1 VIPVTSVLSAL
12 SSITL
17 SVSLALGSTVALAAP
32 PGDAPPP
39 ETPAEGPDTGA
50 TEAEKDEAEALSGQA
65 IEKFQDKDFEGAVAL
80 FEKAYSIDPQ
90 PNFLFNIG
98 RVYEE
103 AGNFE
108 KAVEYYAKFVK
119 QPGVDLDSRTVA
131 LERLKALREI
141 LEATAEKQ
149 PDEKQ
154 PDETEPEEKQPDE
167 TEPVPPPPEP
177 VDQDAQRKRKAL
189 RGAGFGV
196 LGVGAAVLIGGAVA
210 GGLAQGDSNKA
221 EEAADPSAGQ
231 DLLASSQTKALA
243 ADVMYGIG
251 GALLLTGVILVAVGY
266 SKPKTQRVALTPSFG
281 PRGAGVDLR
290 LRF

>member
-1 VIPVTSVLSAL
+1 MTTVLSAL
-12 SSITL
+12 SSLSL

-32 PGDAPPP
+32 AEDAAPV
-39 ETPAEGPDTGA
+39 EAAEEGPDTGA
-50 TEAEKDEAEALSGQA
+50 TEAEKSEADALSEEA
-65 IEKFQDKDFEGAVAL
+65 IEKFQGKDYDGAVAL

-103 AGNFE
+103 AGNLE
-108 KAVEYYAKFVK
+108 QAVEYYARFVK

-141 LEATAEKQ
+141 LEATTEK
-149 PDEKQ
+149 
-154 PDETEPEEKQPDE
+154 EPEVEEPEVEEPED
-167 TEPVPPPPEP
+167 EPVVEVVPPPEP
-177 VDQDAQRKRKAL
+177 VDQDAQRKRKTL

-196 LGVGAAVLIGGAVA
+196 LGVGAAALIGGAVA
-210 GGLAQGDSNKA
+210 GGLAQGDANAA
-221 EEAADPSAGQ
+221 EEAASPSESQ
-231 DLLASSQTKALA
+231 DLLSNSQTKALA
-243 ADVMYGIG
+243 ADIMYGVG
-251 GALLLTGVILVAVGY
+251 GALVLTGVILVAVGY
-266 SKPKTQRVALTPSFG
+266 SKPKTQRVAFTPSFG